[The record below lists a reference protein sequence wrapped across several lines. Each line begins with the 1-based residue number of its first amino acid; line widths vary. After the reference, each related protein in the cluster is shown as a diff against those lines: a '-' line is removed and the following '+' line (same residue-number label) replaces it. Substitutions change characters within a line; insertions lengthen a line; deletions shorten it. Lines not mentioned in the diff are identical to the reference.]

1 MMPRQ
6 YVRLRMLLVPLFAIG
21 LLLANRPPIL
31 AADSAK
37 DGAPP
42 LRHATFELRNEVK
55 VKVPEGAKQIRV
67 WMALPQEEEAQQVSD
82 MRIESPYPWRIGR
95 DSEGSRVLYLESQ
108 KPQEKEF
115 AIETTFVVT
124 RWEVRHAIDPS
135 KARPISDADRARF
148 AEYLQAN
155 KYVVIDDEIRRLA
168 DQIVGNETNPV
179 LAARKI
185 YDWVLQNVDYWVK
198 DPEHKKASPV
208 GSTTYCLTFHTGNC
222 TDFESLWA
230 SLARAK
236 GIPTQ
241 IVYGSFLKPELRDR
255 EEDQSYHC
263 WAMFYAPGLGWL
275 PHDVAV
281 ADLYKADIPIT
292 TTNAKLVRLTT
303 PDGTFGADP
312 AKVNYFFGNLDE
324 RRVVWSHNRDLIMN
338 PKQDGDPVNALP
350 KAYVEVDGK
359 VLPETTGWVRK
370 LTYKERM

>member
-1 MMPRQ
+1 MSRQ
-6 YVRLRMLLVPLFAIG
+6 SLPACTRMVSLFAMS
-21 LLLANRPPIL
+21 LFLANPASVL
-31 AADSAK
+31 AVESPK
-37 DGAPP
+37 EGQPP
-42 LRHATFELRNEVK
+42 LRHASFEMRNEVK
-55 VKVPEGAKQIRV
+55 VKVPDGAQRVRV
-67 WMALPQEEEAQQVSD
+67 WMALPQEEDAQQVSN
-82 MRIESPYPWRIGR
+82 MRIEAPYPWRIGR
-95 DSEGSRVLYLESQ
+95 DSEGSRVLYLEAQ
-108 KPQEKEF
+108 HPQEKDF
-115 AIETTFVVT
+115 SVVTTFAVT
-124 RWEVRHAIDPS
+124 RWEVRHSVDPGR
-135 KARPISDADRARF
+135 ARPISDVDRARF

-168 DQIVGNETNPV
+168 DQIVGGENNPV
-179 LAARKI
+179 LAARKL
-185 YDWVLQNVDYWVK
+185 YDWVLANVDYWVK

-208 GSTTYCLTFHTGNC
+208 GSTTYCLTFRTGNC

-255 EEDQSYHC
+255 DEDQSYHC
-263 WAMFYAPGLGWL
+263 WAMFYAPGLGWV

-292 TTNAKLVRLTT
+292 PTNARLVRLTT

-312 AKVNYFFGNLDE
+312 AKVSYFFGNLDD
-324 RRVVWSHNRDLIMN
+324 RRVVWSHNRDLTMD

-350 KAYVEVDGK
+350 KAYIEVDGK

-370 LTYKERM
+370 LTYKERQ

>member
-1 MMPRQ
+1 MMPRLH
-6 YVRLRMLLVPLFAIG
+6 VRLRMYLIPLFMIAF
-21 LLLANRPPIL
+21 LLTQWTPIF
-31 AADSAK
+31 AADSTK
-37 DGAPP
+37 DGASP
-42 LRHATFELRNEVK
+42 LRHATFELKNEVK
-55 VKVPEGAKQIRV
+55 VKVPEGAKQVRV

-82 MRIESPYPWRIGR
+82 MRIETPYPWRIAR
-95 DSEGSRVLYLESQ
+95 DSEGSRVLYLEA
-108 KPQEKEF
+108 KNPQEKEF
-115 AIETTFVVT
+115 SIATTFVVT
-124 RWEVRHAIDPS
+124 RWEVRHAIDPG
-135 KARPISDADRARF
+135 KARPISDVDRARF

-168 DQIVGNETNPV
+168 DQIVGSETNPV
-179 LAARKI
+179 LEARKL

-208 GSTTYCLTFHTGNC
+208 GSSTYCLTFKTGNC

-255 EEDQSYHC
+255 DEDQSYHC

-324 RRVVWSHNRDLIMN
+324 RRVVWSHNRDLNMN
-338 PKQDGDPVNALP
+338 PKQDGEAVNALP
-350 KAYVEVDGK
+350 KAYIEVDGK
-359 VLPETTGWVRK
+359 VLPETSGWVRK
-370 LTYKERM
+370 LTYKERT

>member
-1 MMPRQ
+1 MLPRD
-6 YVRLRMLLVPLFAIG
+6 YRRSRLLLVPLCAIS
-21 LLLANRPPIL
+21 LLLAARSMDV

-42 LRHATFELRNEVK
+42 LRHATFDLRNEVK
-55 VKVPEGAKQIRV
+55 VKLPEGAKQIRI

-82 MRIESPYPWRIGR
+82 MRVEAPYPWRIAR

-108 KPQEKEF
+108 NPQEKEF
-115 AIETTFVVT
+115 TIVTTFEVT
-124 RWEVRHAIDPS
+124 RWEVRHSVDAS
-135 KARPISDADRARF
+135 KARPIADVDRARF
-148 AEYLQAN
+148 AEYLQGN

-168 DQIVGNETNPV
+168 DQIVGSETNPV

-208 GSTTYCLTFHTGNC
+208 GSTTYCLTFRTGNC
-222 TDFESLWA
+222 TDFESLWT

-255 EEDQSYHC
+255 DEDQSYHC
-263 WAMFYAPGLGWL
+263 WAMFYAPGLGWV

-292 TTNAKLVRLTT
+292 TANAKLVRLTT

-312 AKVNYFFGNLDE
+312 SKVNYYFGNLDE

-338 PKQDGDPVNALP
+338 PKEDGEPVNALP
-350 KAYVEVDGK
+350 KAYAEVDGK
-359 VLPETTGWVRK
+359 VLPETTGWARK
-370 LTYKERM
+370 LTYKELQ

>member
-1 MMPRQ
+1 MVSRQ
-6 YVRLRMLLVPLFAIG
+6 SVRRVAFLVPLLVIAFCMG
-21 LLLANRPPIL
+21 KWSPGV
-31 AADSAK
+31 AADRTAEGS
-37 DGAPP
+37 PQ

-55 VKVPEGAKQIRV
+55 VKVPEDAKRVRV

-82 MRIESPYPWRIGR
+82 MRVEAPYPWRVGR
-95 DSEGSRVLYLESQ
+95 DSEGSRVLYLETQ
-108 KPQEKEF
+108 APQEKEF
-115 AIETTFVVT
+115 TVVTTFVVT
-124 RWEVRHAIDPS
+124 RWEVRHSVDPS
-135 KARPISDADRARF
+135 KVRPISDVDRARF

-168 DQIVGNETNPV
+168 DQIVGNEANPV

-198 DPEHKKASPV
+198 DPGHKKASPV
-208 GSTTYCLTFHTGNC
+208 GSTTYCLTFRTGNC
-222 TDFESLWA
+222 TDFESLWT
-230 SLARAK
+230 SLARAR

-255 EEDQSYHC
+255 DEDQSYHC
-263 WAMFYAPGLGWL
+263 WAMFYAPGLGWV

-292 TTNAKLVRLTT
+292 TANAKLVRLTT
-303 PDGTFGADP
+303 SDGTFGADP

-324 RRVVWSHNRDLIMN
+324 RRVVWSHNRDLILN
-338 PKQDGDPVNALP
+338 PAQDGEPVNALP

-359 VLPETTGWVRK
+359 TLPETTGWVRK
-370 LTYKERM
+370 LTYKERQ

>member
-1 MMPRQ
+1 MMPRLH
-6 YVRLRMLLVPLFAIG
+6 VRLRMYLIPLFMIAF
-21 LLLANRPPIL
+21 LLTQWTPIF
-31 AADSAK
+31 AADSTK
-37 DGAPP
+37 DGASP
-42 LRHATFELRNEVK
+42 LRHATFELKNEVK
-55 VKVPEGAKQIRV
+55 VKVPEGAKQVRV

-82 MRIESPYPWRIGR
+82 MRIETPYPWRIAR
-95 DSEGSRVLYLESQ
+95 DSEGSRVLYLEA
-108 KPQEKEF
+108 KNPQEKEF
-115 AIETTFVVT
+115 SIATTFVVT
-124 RWEVRHAIDPS
+124 RWEVRRTIDPS
-135 KARPISDADRARF
+135 KVRPISDVDRARF

-168 DQIVGNETNPV
+168 DQIVGSETNPV
-179 LAARKI
+179 LEARKL

-208 GSTTYCLTFHTGNC
+208 GSSTYCLTFKTGNC

-255 EEDQSYHC
+255 DEDQSYHC

-324 RRVVWSHNRDLIMN
+324 RRVVWSHNRDLNMN
-338 PKQDGDPVNALP
+338 PKQDGEAVNALP
-350 KAYVEVDGK
+350 KAYIEVDGK
-359 VLPETTGWVRK
+359 VLPETSGWVRK
-370 LTYKERM
+370 LTYKERT